1 MFFIILSPFHRE
13 EIMFLKEI
21 SLLFLL
27 MLLYSLMLLPKDL
40 SYYFLTLLFILF
52 LLKKTISITSGNFDS
67 HFFVFPRDQ

>member
-27 MLLYSLMLLPKDL
+27 LLLYSPMLLPKDL

-67 HFFVFPRDQ
+67 RFFVFLRNQ